1 MILRFDLGKTTIGF
15 MLATMTILLLVI
27 AYRRLLT
34 YLRKGNI
41 DTTKY
46 CVLYRIEKNPAEGE
60 LEFYFTNEETK
71 QIAFELL
78 NNQFEVIETLASQD
92 FEKGSHILRYDSAKL
107 KNGTYYYQ
115 LRTDNQKTYK
125 KLEILN

>member
-15 MLATMTILLLVI
+15 MLVTITILILVI
-27 AYRRLLT
+27 AYRKLLA
-34 YLRKGNI
+34 YLRRGNV

-46 CVLYRIEKNPAEGE
+46 CVLYRIEKNPANGE

-71 QIAFELL
+71 NIIFELL
-78 NNQFEVIETLASQD
+78 NNQFEVVETLASQD
-92 FEKGSHILRYDSAKL
+92 FEKGSHIIRYDSNKL
-107 KNGTYYYQ
+107 SNGTYYYQ
-115 LRTDNQKTYK
+115 LRTENQKTYK